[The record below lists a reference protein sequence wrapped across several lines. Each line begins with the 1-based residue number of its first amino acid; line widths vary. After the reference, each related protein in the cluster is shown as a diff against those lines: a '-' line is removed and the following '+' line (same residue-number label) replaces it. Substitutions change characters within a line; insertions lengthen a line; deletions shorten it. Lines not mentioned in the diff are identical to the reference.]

1 MNEKLNGGIGY
12 TRLQTENEDTGEE
25 LPFRPHYRWTAEI
38 RYYPVPRLMVNL
50 NVEYTGESF
59 NPFDF
64 LIDLDGRPF
73 SSKTAS
79 YKVVNLAAVYQLT
92 RGNPLFGPLDFTLRL
107 NNIFDEDYEVIPGF
121 PNDGFTFIAGIRSS
135 L

>member
-1 MNEKLNGGIGY
+1 MRN
-12 TRLQTENEDTGEE
+12 
-25 LPFRPHYRWTAEI
+25 FR
-38 RYYPVPRLMVNL
+38 
-50 NVEYTGESF
+50 
-59 NPFDF
+59 
-64 LIDLDGRPF
+64 
-73 SSKTAS
+73 
-79 YKVVNLAAVYQLT
+79 LT